1 MPFYLTK
8 LKKAIALNKKAIIA
22 AKRQKLI
29 VGWNITLIMFKFW
42 LSCRKLFCKLAYG
55 LQNSAVKVKRGLGLK
70 KEKNEFKLI
79 ANGGEAEGN
88 TCGLLSNPTE
98 NKASKAGEG
107 YVEYLKKRYSDFDVL
122 INSGYFSS
130 TILIMLFVASAN
142 SINALAKSEH
152 FLATYSI
159 L

>member
-22 AKRQKLI
+22 AKTKKLI

-79 ANGGEAEGN
+79 ANGGTAEGN
-88 TCGLLSNPTE
+88 TCGLFLTISNRR
-98 NKASKAGEG
+98 
-107 YVEYLKKRYSDFDVL
+107 VV
-122 INSGYFSS
+122 
-130 TILIMLFVASAN
+130 V
-142 SINALAKSEH
+142 
-152 FLATYSI
+152 
-159 L
+159 